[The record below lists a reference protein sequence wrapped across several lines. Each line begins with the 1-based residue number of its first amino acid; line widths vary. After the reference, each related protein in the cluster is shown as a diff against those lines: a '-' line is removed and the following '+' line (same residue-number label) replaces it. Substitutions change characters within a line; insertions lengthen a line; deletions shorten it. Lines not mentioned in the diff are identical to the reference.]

1 LSYLSANLSP
11 GELVTIFGANFSE
24 PGIYTPVSLP
34 LPTQLDGV
42 SVTVNGIPA
51 PILAVANVTGQEQI
65 NLQVPYDFSQ
75 TAPGE
80 EAVPMVVNTT
90 LYGNSLPTY
99 AQCSLASQG
108 GTIGAGADPGIATT
122 DGTNGAI
129 QHGADY
135 SLVTSAN
142 PAEPGEVL
150 VLYAVGL
157 GAVTPAVASGA
168 AAPASPVSRTQI
180 PTSVTVGGVAAT
192 VLFSGLT
199 PGYVGPYQ
207 INFQLASKTP
217 AGDDDLIVTSGSG
230 TSLRAGNTVKLEVG
244 N

>member
-80 EAVPMVVNTT
+80 EAVPIVVNTT

-99 AQCSLASQG
+99 AQCSLASQR
-108 GTIGAGADPGIATT
+108 GTIVAGADPGIATT

-135 SLVTSAN
+135 SLVTSATR
-142 PAEPGEVL
+142 PSQAKSWCSMRW
-150 VLYAVGL
+150 
-157 GAVTPAVASGA
+157 ASGRSPRRWPA
-168 AAPASPVSRTQI
+168 ARLRRLRPFPAPRSPHR
-180 PTSVTVGGVAAT
+180 
-192 VLFSGLT
+192 
-199 PGYVGPYQ
+199 
-207 INFQLASKTP
+207 
-217 AGDDDLIVTSGSG
+217 
-230 TSLRAGNTVKLEVG
+230 
-244 N
+244 